1 MWPGFWVP
9 QSDLLHHRSL
19 RQGTPVLHVPK
30 QTHLAKLLF
39 RMKMFPIP
47 VVERVG
53 IFGLPPWAEGH
64 AQGRS
69 LLAPFV
75 WHGSQ
80 RNRDVVP
87 LFSYDDFV
95 VPVGCQP

>member
-1 MWPGFWVP
+1 MWPVFWVP

-19 RQGTPVLHVPK
+19 RQGTHVLHVPK
-30 QTHLAKLLF
+30 QTHLAKF

-75 WHGSQ
+75 WH
-80 RNRDVVP
+80 DVVP